1 MKKSKIAL
9 VGFRAT
15 GKSLIGR
22 KLARSLDWNFVDM
35 DDKLVASFGETIQSW
50 VSRHG
55 WDAFREREAE
65 LLARL
70 GEDEKLV
77 VATGGGVVLRPTNRK
92 VLTENFHV
100 VWLRARRSTIL
111 TRLSQDPRTAESRPP
126 LTELSLEEE
135 IGTLLEER
143 KPLYEAV
150 ADLALDTDDGMP
162 DDLVANLMMGL
173 GNSADEVAGEPI

>member
-15 GKSLIGR
+15 GKSLIGE
-22 KLARSLDWNFVDM
+22 KLARSLGWTFVDM
-35 DDKLVASFGETIQSW
+35 DDKLVESFGETIQSW

-55 WDAFREREAE
+55 WDAFREQEEA

-70 GEDEKLV
+70 CEDEELV

-92 VLTENFHV
+92 MLTERFHV
-100 VWLRARRSTIL
+100 IWLRARKSTIL
-111 TRLSQDPRTAESRPP
+111 TRLSQDPKTAEYRPP
-126 LTELSLEEE
+126 LTGLSQEEE

-143 KPLYEAV
+143 APLYEAV
-150 ADLALDTDDGMP
+150 ADLALDTDDGTP
-162 DDLVANLMMGL
+162 DELVASL
-173 GNSADEVAGEPI
+173 SDRAGESCRRGCW